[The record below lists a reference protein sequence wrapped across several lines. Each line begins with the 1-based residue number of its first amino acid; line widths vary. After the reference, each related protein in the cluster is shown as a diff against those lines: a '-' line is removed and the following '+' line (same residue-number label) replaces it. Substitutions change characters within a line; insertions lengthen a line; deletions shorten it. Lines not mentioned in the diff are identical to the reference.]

1 MKIRPSVAINRE
13 GKILLMKYIY
23 GGVEVFNLPGGNA
36 EELESIAETV
46 RRELIEEM
54 NLEIEVG
61 ELILVGETHQE
72 LKNNSVLHL
81 VFNATVTKGEPK
93 LNPEHTSALEIV
105 WMDIDKISS
114 LNMYPNVGKV
124 LNKKIDQPY
133 IGTIN
138 QNWF

>member
-1 MKIRPSVAINRE
+1 MKIRPSVAINRD

-23 GGVEVFNLPGGNA
+23 GGVEVYNLPGGNA

-46 RRELIEEM
+46 KRELVEEM

-61 ELILVGETHQE
+61 DMILIGETHQE
-72 LKNNSVLHL
+72 LKTNSVLHL
-81 VFNATVTKGEPK
+81 IFNATITKGEPI
-93 LNPEHTSALEIV
+93 LNPEHTSALEVV
-105 WMDIDKISS
+105 WIEQDKIAT
-114 LNMYPNVGKV
+114 LNMYPNVGNV
-124 LNKKIDQPY
+124 LYKSRKHPY

>member
-23 GGVEVFNLPGGNA
+23 GGVEVYNLPGGNA

-46 RRELIEEM
+46 KRELVEEM

-61 ELILVGETHQE
+61 DMILVGETHQE
-72 LKNNSVLHL
+72 LNNNSVLHI
-81 VFNATVTKGEPK
+81 VFNASIKNGDPK
-93 LNPEHTSALEIV
+93 LNPEHTSALEVV
-105 WMDIDKISS
+105 WMDIDKLCT
-114 LNMYPNVGKV
+114 LNMYPNVGSILYKPR
-124 LNKKIDQPY
+124 IHQY

>member
-1 MKIRPSVAINRE
+1 MKIRPSVAINRD

-23 GGVEVFNLPGGNA
+23 GGVEVYNLPGGNA

-61 ELILVGETHQE
+61 EMLLVGETHQE

-81 VFNATVTKGEPK
+81 VFNATISKGEPK
-93 LNPEHTSALEIV
+93 LNPEHTSALDIV
-105 WMDIDKISS
+105 WMDIDQISII
-114 LNMYPNVGKV
+114 NMYPNVGNILYKPRFH
-124 LNKKIDQPY
+124 PY
-133 IGTIN
+133 IGTIY